1 MEVRWR
7 NYIWR
12 GPRPV
17 VGPDDVEKLEA
28 AWGVS
33 LPEDYRSIV
42 HPCHGMAPEP
52 NVFDI
57 GEGANVFNNLLTLT
71 SGKHESAYA
80 ISTTY
85 ELIKPYV
92 PPGIYPFGTTPG
104 GEYLCFDYR
113 EAPPGQPDVV
123 LVTTE
128 MEIHPVAHSFREL
141 LKGLHEVRD

>member
-7 NYIWR
+7 DYVWK

-17 VGPDDVEKLEA
+17 VGPDEVEKLEA
-28 AWGVS
+28 AWGVR
-33 LPEDYRSIV
+33 LPEEYRSTA
-42 HPCHGMAPEP
+42 HLRHGMAPEP

-57 GEGANVFNNLLTLT
+57 GDGANVFNNLLTLT
-71 SGKHESAYA
+71 SGRHESAYA

-92 PPGIYPFGTTPG
+92 PSGIYPFGTTPG

-113 EAPPGQPDVV
+113 ESSTGQPGVV
-123 LVTTE
+123 LVTIE
-128 MEIHPVAHSFREL
+128 MEIYPVADSFREFL
-141 LKGLHEVRD
+141 EGLHEVRD